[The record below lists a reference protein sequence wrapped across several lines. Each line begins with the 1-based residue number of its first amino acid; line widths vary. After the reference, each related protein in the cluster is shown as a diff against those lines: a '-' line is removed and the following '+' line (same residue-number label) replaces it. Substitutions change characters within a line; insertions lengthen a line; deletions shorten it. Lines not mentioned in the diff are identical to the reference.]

1 MTSGAVSLVAYR
13 VLATI
18 DLGTFAGNALGPIDL
33 GFPQLYN
40 NTVPQLIFV
49 PSTTTT
55 SIIAGAVTVAQG

>member
-13 VLATI
+13 VLATL
-18 DLGTFAGNALGPIDL
+18 DLGNFAANALGPIDL
-33 GFPQLYN
+33 GLPQLYN

-55 SIIAGAVTVAQG
+55 SILAGTVSVTQG